1 MGGDR
6 PLSKRPWAGDRLL
19 SKRQRRSGVIDSPW
33 SCITGMFY
41 RGMLGAAAALVFA
54 VGCSGGTDAASAS
67 RPVPAGSAG
76 STSIDAP
83 RGVSGGGQSS
93 IETGNSGAGG
103 PSGNPAC
110 ATASAAATLIK
121 QPVDIILVLDNS
133 GSMEDELDAVE
144 KNINVNFANI
154 LQQSGVDYRVILI
167 SRHRKEARTESEEA
181 STSICVSS
189 PLSALATCP
198 APQPVNSERFFQYSI
213 KVESENS
220 FDRILSTYNKKDTF
234 DLTKVGW
241 SEWLRPGAKKVF
253 LEMTDDNAALAVDSF
268 VQKLT
273 ALVPAN
279 FGTETNPNFVFHSII
294 GIQEKTPASSPYQP
308 DEPIQTATCSGGGDT
323 VANAGVGYQELSRRT
338 GGLRFPICAFSSY
351 DTVFSTI
358 ASDVVTQSLLSCD
371 FDIPTLSD
379 GQTLDLTK
387 VAVAYTKGGATT
399 PSKFGQALSSA
410 DCQADAFYIEN
421 SHIYLCP
428 DTCRAVKADGGAK
441 VDVLFTCE
449 STIIVK

>member
-1 MGGDR
+1 M
-6 PLSKRPWAGDRLL
+6 
-19 SKRQRRSGVIDSPW
+19 
-33 SCITGMFY
+33 TY
-41 RGMLGAAAALVFA
+41 RGLLCAAGVLAFGVACGPDSGAAGRAQSMPD
-54 VGCSGGTDAASAS
+54 GS
-67 RPVPAGSAG
+67 AGSAG
-76 STSIDAP
+76 SGTWS
-83 RGVSGGGQSS
+83 GVSDGGRGTVIDTSNSS
-93 IETGNSGAGG
+93 AGAPNSGTTCAKA
-103 PSGNPAC
+103 S
-110 ATASAAATLIK
+110 ATATLSK
-121 QPVDIILVLDNS
+121 QPVDVILVLDNS

-189 PLSALATCP
+189 PLSDLAECP
-198 APQPVNSERFFQYSI
+198 ASKPVNSDRFFQYSI

-220 FDRILSTYNKKDTF
+220 FDRILSTYNKQDQF
-234 DLTKVGW
+234 DLTKAGW
-241 SEWLRPGAKKVF
+241 AEWLRPGAKKVF
-253 LEMTDDNAALAVDSF
+253 LEMTDDNAALSVEAF
-268 VQKLT
+268 VQRLT

-279 FGTETNPNFVFHSII
+279 FGTEDDPSFIFHSII
-294 GIQEKTPASSPYQP
+294 GIREKSPSSSPYAP
-308 DEPIQTATCSGGGDT
+308 DEPIELSTCSEGGST

-358 ASDVVTQSLLSCD
+358 ASDVVTHSQLTCD
-371 FDIPTLSD
+371 FDIPTPPD
-379 GQTLDLTK
+379 GQTLDLSR
-387 VAVAYTKGGATT
+387 VAVAVVRGGATT
-399 PSKFGQALSSA
+399 PAEFAQALTSA

-421 SHIYLCP
+421 NHIYLCP
-428 DTCRAVKADGGAK
+428 ETCSAVKADGAAK